1 MSERNLDFDTIIE
14 RRNTMSL
21 KYDYA
26 ERLGFPAD
34 ILPLWIA
41 DMDFKTSS
49 YVQDALKEVVE
60 HGIFGYSE
68 ALSDYYVA
76 VREYFQKKYNYDFEE
91 RELIK
96 TPGVVFAI
104 AVAVRSLTNEGDA
117 VMIQR
122 PVYYPFSATIE
133 HNDRKVVDSTLTYDE
148 KENRYV
154 IDFKDFEQKIVD
166 NDVRLFLLCNP
177 HNPVSRVWSKEELL
191 KLGDICLRHNVLVI
205 SDEIHADFTFVG
217 KHHVFASL
225 RPEFEDI
232 TVTCTSPSKTFNLA
246 GLQLA
251 NIIIK
256 NPTVRRAFVHE
267 SRVSGYSE
275 LNVMGY
281 VSTVAAY
288 RNGGE
293 WYDAMHEYIRKNA
306 EYVKEFV
313 DANLPKI
320 RMINH
325 EATYLVWLD
334 FRKTGLSV
342 DELDNKIIYQSRL
355 WLDSG
360 KIFGKSG
367 EGFQRINVACPRK
380 ILEEAMKRLKEVFG

>member
-117 VMIQR
+117 VMIQS

-133 HNDRKVVDSTLTYDE
+133 HNGRKVVDSTLTYDE

-154 IDFKDFEQKIVD
+154 IDFKDFEQK
-166 NDVRLFLLCNP
+166 
-177 HNPVSRVWSKEELL
+177 
-191 KLGDICLRHNVLVI
+191 
-205 SDEIHADFTFVG
+205 
-217 KHHVFASL
+217 
-225 RPEFEDI
+225 
-232 TVTCTSPSKTFNLA
+232 TST
-246 GLQLA
+246 
-251 NIIIK
+251 
-256 NPTVRRAFVHE
+256 
-267 SRVSGYSE
+267 
-275 LNVMGY
+275 M
-281 VSTVAAY
+281 
-288 RNGGE
+288 
-293 WYDAMHEYIRKNA
+293 M
-306 EYVKEFV
+306 
-313 DANLPKI
+313 
-320 RMINH
+320 
-325 EATYLVWLD
+325 
-334 FRKTGLSV
+334 
-342 DELDNKIIYQSRL
+342 
-355 WLDSG
+355 
-360 KIFGKSG
+360 
-367 EGFQRINVACPRK
+367 
-380 ILEEAMKRLKEVFG
+380 

>member
-49 YVQDALKEVVE
+49 YVQEALKEVVE

-117 VMIQR
+117 VMIQS

-133 HNDRKVVDSTLTYDE
+133 HNGRKVVDSTLIYDE
-148 KENRYV
+148 KENRYA

-191 KLGDICLRHNVLVI
+191 KLGDICLKHNVLVV

-232 TVTCTSPSKTFNLA
+232 TVTCTSPSKTFNLTTLGSGHA
-246 GLQLA
+246 GLDKIA
-251 NIIIK
+251 ICY
-256 NPTVRRAFVHE
+256 VRLIRENFAP
-267 SRVSGYSE
+267 VSQDSQI
-275 LNVMGY
+275 L
-281 VSTVAAY
+281 
-288 RNGGE
+288 
-293 WYDAMHEYIRKNA
+293 
-306 EYVKEFV
+306 
-313 DANLPKI
+313 
-320 RMINH
+320 
-325 EATYLVWLD
+325 
-334 FRKTGLSV
+334 FRKEQYRLAVV
-342 DELDNKIIYQSRL
+342 DGHLRASYDGVCPTDNHYDQAL
-355 WLDSG
+355 
-360 KIFGKSG
+360 F
-367 EGFQRINVACPRK
+367 NA
-380 ILEEAMKRLKEVFG
+380 LKERIERMAAQVEYNALQQACQ